1 MPSLN
6 HKIEDNHFIVT
17 LDNRTRYFYLGNMD
31 GVTGEVIDH
40 GIRPKGHI
48 DLKIVFPEVG
58 PVTFPIYYR
67 TMAQASVA
75 RYRAEEIINKLRQ
88 HIKGREVKTALNT
101 VKVMEAALLA
111 QLSQ

>member
-6 HKIEDNHFIVT
+6 HKIENDYFIVT
-17 LDNRTRYFYLGNMD
+17 LNNRVRYFYLGDMN
-31 GVTGEVIDH
+31 GVTAEVIDH
-40 GIRPKGHI
+40 GTLPKGHI

-67 TMAQASVA
+67 TMAQSSVA
-75 RYRAEEIINKLRQ
+75 KYRAEEIIKKLRQ
-88 HIKGREVKTALNT
+88 HIEQREIRATLDT

-111 QLSQ
+111 QLKH